1 MGGLA
6 RGRERIRGSDRWT
19 ENGGG
24 GGNEKK
30 CYNRTYFS
38 FFFFFLDCYR
48 FGLLIVLES
57 LKNKYLRVLGSIGNW
72 IFRRGRGGDC

>member
-1 MGGLA
+1 MDQIVGLKM
-6 RGRERIRGSDRWT
+6 
-19 ENGGG
+19 GGG
-24 GGNEKK
+24 GGMRRNVI
-30 CYNRTYFS
+30 TGLIFL
-38 FFFFFLDCYR
+38 FFFFLDCYR